1 MPPRILEK
9 FTPKKVK
16 KGSSITFSVK
26 VEGGVTH
33 GQDDSYPRCSLPGG
47 GPGSWWGSV
56 TIRDELTAL
65 CPSGHPAP
73 SVHWLKEEAEKG
85 VLWIGPDTPGYT
97 MASSSKQHSL
107 VLLDVGRQHQG
118 TYTCIATNAAGQ
130 ALCSASLHISGCE

>member
-1 MPPRILEK
+1 MLCPCGRAWL
-9 FTPKKVK
+9 
-16 KGSSITFSVK
+16 
-26 VEGGVTH
+26 
-33 GQDDSYPRCSLPGG
+33 LGG
-47 GPGSWWGSV
+47 GSV
-56 TIRDELTAL
+56 SIRDGLTTL